1 MISTFGTVQIAAN
14 AVANNLDGVGV
25 LAGAAMNLAIL
36 TVVGR
41 CVGAHDND
49 QVRYYTRRLL
59 KIEYAMMV
67 AVNVVLLAALPLIL
81 DLYTLSP
88 ASRELATQLV
98 FIHDGFAM
106 LLWPL
111 ALSMPNA
118 LRAANDVKFTMVPF
132 HRLDGLLPH
141 CAELYR
147 RREDGLR
154 RAGRVVCDAGGL
166 AVPRGGL
173 YLAL

>member
-1 MISTFGTVQIAAN
+1 MQIAAN

-49 QVRYYTRRLL
+49 QVRYYTRKLL

-81 DLYTLSP
+81 NLYTLSP

-98 FIHDGFAM
+98 FHPRRFRDAA
-106 LLWPL
+106 L
-111 ALSMPNA
+111 AAGALHAQRCAPRTTSNSPWCFPSARWSASA
-118 LRAANDVKFTMVPF
+118 LR
-132 HRLDGLLPH
+132 
-141 CAELYR
+141 
-147 RREDGLR
+147 
-154 RAGRVVCDAGGL
+154 
-166 AVPRGGL
+166 
-173 YLAL
+173 